1 MFCKDIIVDKI
12 RGVVHQ
18 MYENFHNKLNMV
30 LEQVESITPQ
40 MRNTINR
47 LSDHHGYSAT
57 FIKNLSNGVS
67 LYSIGG
73 IYYKIRGDGT
83 IL

>member
-1 MFCKDIIVDKI
+1 
-12 RGVVHQ
+12 
-18 MYENFHNKLNMV
+18 MV